1 MRYPCAIETGN
12 GVYGVIFP
20 DLPGC
25 YPSGETLEDAFKDA
39 KEAAESWMDAM
50 ADEGL
55 EIPAPSAMDDVVK
68 NPDYKGWVFGSVDI
82 DMSKISDKAERVNIT
97 LPKRVLRRLDNLA
110 KESGDFP
117 FWVYCSPCP
126 FGLITSKA
134 RGVAPSSLLLMRNS
148 ILIRGYS
155 CKKLCTLPSQFCAF
169 SE

>member
-1 MRYPCAIETGN
+1 MRYPCAIETGS

-110 KESGDFP
+110 KESGD
-117 FWVYCSPCP
+117 SR
-126 FGLITSKA
+126 S
-134 RGVAPSSLLLMRNS
+134 
-148 ILIRGYS
+148 GYIAHLVLS
-155 CKKLCTLPSQFCAF
+155 AS
-169 SE
+169 

>member
-82 DMSKISDKAERVNIT
+82 DMSKISDKA
-97 LPKRVLRRLDNLA
+97 
-110 KESGDFP
+110 
-117 FWVYCSPCP
+117 
-126 FGLITSKA
+126 
-134 RGVAPSSLLLMRNS
+134 
-148 ILIRGYS
+148 YS

>member
-25 YPSGETLEDAFKDA
+25 YSSGETLEDAFKDA

-55 EIPAPSAMDDVVK
+55 EIPAPSAIDEVVK
-68 NPDYKGWVFGSVDI
+68 NPDYKGWIFGSVDI

-110 KESGDFP
+110 KESGD
-117 FWVYCSPCP
+117 SR
-126 FGLITSKA
+126 S
-134 RGVAPSSLLLMRNS
+134 
-148 ILIRGYS
+148 GYIAHLVLS
-155 CKKLCTLPSQFCAF
+155 AS
-169 SE
+169 

>member
-82 DMSKISDKAERVNIT
+82 DMSKISDKAESVNIT

-110 KESGDFP
+110 KESGD
-117 FWVYCSPCP
+117 SR
-126 FGLITSKA
+126 S
-134 RGVAPSSLLLMRNS
+134 
-148 ILIRGYS
+148 GYIAHLVLS
-155 CKKLCTLPSQFCAF
+155 AS
-169 SE
+169 